1 MTPNVSSVPW
11 FASESTPQIRVL
23 ITQHLR
29 GFRHYTEGVFDDR
42 AGTFSSP
49 SSFMAARSLPRSQPS
64 PPDGAEDIV
73 EVHLNDA
80 GPQHLQHLIA
90 RAIADQYPPSK
101 RTR

>member
-1 MTPNVSSVPW
+1 
-11 FASESTPQIRVL
+11 
-23 ITQHLR
+23 
-29 GFRHYTEGVFDDR
+29 
-42 AGTFSSP
+42 
-49 SSFMAARSLPRSQPS
+49 MAARSLPRSQPS
-64 PPDGAEDIV
+64 PPTGAQDIV